1 MKEIQEVCEA
11 IAKTL
16 SELAEL
22 VENTICSLAEAI
34 EYLEKIEKFR
44 QSWHVPKS
52 ITLSHQVL
60 NRKPLISNIR
70 NSI

>member
-1 MKEIQEVCEA
+1 MKEIQEVWET
-11 IAKTL
+11 IVKTL

-34 EYLEKIEKFR
+34 GCHEKEEKFR
-44 QSWHVPKS
+44 QSWYVPKS

-60 NRKPLISNIR
+60 SRKPLISNIR